1 MKDGDKIEWKYTC
14 DLGADVGNPY
24 LNNRQE
30 KQVKKIRR
38 DAFADSHPIVN
49 LIYFIFV
56 IGFAMMSLHPV
67 SLGIAFGERSHILS
81 A

>member
-1 MKDGDKIEWKYTC
+1 M
-14 DLGADVGNPY
+14 
-24 LNNRQE
+24 
-30 KQVKKIRR
+30 KKIRR

-67 SLGIAFGERSHILS
+67 SLGIAFFGSGLIFYLPEWQTGTISES
-81 A
+81 ALYAAGCDIDGTH